1 MLICIVSFLFTE
13 EAELFGWSG
22 APNTWTGH
30 GLGLTP
36 LHYAAYN
43 GHVDVCK
50 ALLSH
55 IDDNCPNPRDSA
67 RFGITPLHLAIWSD
81 HLPVIQLLADRL
93 KRSKAMEAG
102 LLSILYRHNSSRG
115 AREILGRAEDIWRL
129 QNDGPLEDRNLEEE
143 EEEEVKVGNGQSARR
158 ASV

>member
-1 MLICIVSFLFTE
+1 MYRQR
-13 EAELFGWSG
+13 
-22 APNTWTGH
+22 PNTWVGL

-36 LHYAAYN
+36 LHYAAYY

-55 IDDNCPNPRDSA
+55 LDDDPNPRDSA
-67 RFGITPLHLAIWSD
+67 GFGIRPMHLAVWSD

-115 AREILGRAEDIWRL
+115 AREILERAEDIWRL
-129 QNDGPLEDRNLEEE
+129 QNDGSLEDRNLEEE
-143 EEEEVKVGNGQSARR
+143 EEEEVKVGNSQSARR